1 MFLKLPAITFA
12 AKIENDT
19 CFRFFFK
26 VQIQMNAAMKS
37 PFLPVHSDLG
47 IAFFTVI
54 NMI

>member
-19 CFRFFFK
+19 CFRFLFK
-26 VQIQMNAAMKS
+26 VQIQINAAMKS
-37 PFLPVHSDLG
+37 SLLHSDLG